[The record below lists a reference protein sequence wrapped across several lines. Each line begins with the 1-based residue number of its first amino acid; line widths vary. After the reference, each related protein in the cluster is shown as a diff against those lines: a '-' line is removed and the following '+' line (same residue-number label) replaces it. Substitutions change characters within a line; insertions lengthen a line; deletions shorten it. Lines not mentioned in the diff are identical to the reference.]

1 MNKRGPLVSF
11 FGFSL
16 ILISLILAVS
26 SVPSELPKSE
36 SFLISSLFEDMF
48 DHVSEPFKIVPGNVI
63 YTSFSTYDS
72 DIPLLWGIQ
81 ILNYQNGDELSVKI
95 SNIFGDSYGEYIQ
108 SDSVYF
114 ETVFVEQSDT
124 LNFEIEN
131 IGFEDVEFVIM
142 FAEDPEN
149 SDSLTNPNSPIAEM
163 IVPLIVSGIL
173 LIIGIIVIIVGIIL
187 ILFDLKNNFKNKK
200 NF

>member
-16 ILISLILAVS
+16 ILISLIVAVS

-131 IGFEDVEFVIM
+131 IGFKDVEFVIM

-149 SDSLTNPNSPIAEM
+149 SESLRNPNSPIAEM

-173 LIIGIIVIIVGIIL
+173 LIIGIIVIIIGIIL

-200 NF
+200 KF

>member
-16 ILISLILAVS
+16 ILISLIVAMS

-48 DHVSEPFKIVPGNVI
+48 DHVSEPFKIMPGNVI

-131 IGFEDVEFVIM
+131 IGFKDVEFVIM

-149 SDSLTNPNSPIAEM
+149 SESLRNPNSPIAEM

>member
-16 ILISLILAVS
+16 ILISLIVAVS

-48 DHVSEPFKIVPGNVI
+48 DYVSEPFKIVPGNVI

-81 ILNYQNGDELSVKI
+81 ILNYQNGHELSVKI

-131 IGFEDVEFVIM
+131 IGFKDVEFVIM

-149 SDSLTNPNSPIAEM
+149 SESLRNPNSPIAEM

>member
-16 ILISLILAVS
+16 ILISLIVAVS

-48 DHVSEPFKIVPGNVI
+48 DYVSEPFKIVPGNVI

-131 IGFEDVEFVIM
+131 IGFKDVEFVIM

-173 LIIGIIVIIVGIIL
+173 LIVGIIVIIVGIIL

>member
-16 ILISLILAVS
+16 ILISLIVAVS

-48 DHVSEPFKIVPGNVI
+48 DYVSEPFKIVPGNVI

-131 IGFEDVEFVIM
+131 IGFKDVEFVIM

-149 SDSLTNPNSPIAEM
+149 SESLRNPNSTIAEM

-173 LIIGIIVIIVGIIL
+173 LIVGIIVIIVGIIL

>member
-16 ILISLILAVS
+16 ILISLIVAVS

-48 DHVSEPFKIVPGNVI
+48 DYVSEPFKIVPGNVI

-131 IGFEDVEFVIM
+131 IGFKDVEFVIM

-149 SDSLTNPNSPIAEM
+149 SESLRNPNSPTAEM

>member
-16 ILISLILAVS
+16 ILISLIVAVS

-48 DHVSEPFKIVPGNVI
+48 DYVSEPFKIVPGNVI

-131 IGFEDVEFVIM
+131 IGFKDVEFVIM

-149 SDSLTNPNSPIAEM
+149 SESLRNPNSPTAEM

-173 LIIGIIVIIVGIIL
+173 LIVGIIVIIVGIIL

>member
-16 ILISLILAVS
+16 ILISLIVAVS

-48 DHVSEPFKIVPGNVI
+48 DYVSEPFKIVPGNVI

-131 IGFEDVEFVIM
+131 IGFKDVEFVIM

-149 SDSLTNPNSPIAEM
+149 SESLRNPNSPIAEM

>member
-16 ILISLILAVS
+16 ILISLIVAVS

-149 SDSLTNPNSPIAEM
+149 SESLTNPNSPIAEM

>member
-131 IGFEDVEFVIM
+131 IGFKDVEFVIM

-149 SDSLTNPNSPIAEM
+149 SESLRNPNSPIAEM

-173 LIIGIIVIIVGIIL
+173 LIVGIIVIIVGIIL